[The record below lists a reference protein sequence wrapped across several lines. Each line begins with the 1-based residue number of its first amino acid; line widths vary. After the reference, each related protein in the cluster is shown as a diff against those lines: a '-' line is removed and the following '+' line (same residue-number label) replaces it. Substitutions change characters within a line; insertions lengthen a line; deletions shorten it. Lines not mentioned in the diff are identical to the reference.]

1 MDLQPLGDLV
11 PLVVLITAVLSGL
24 IWLIRSQVSLQ
35 REFRPNGGS
44 TARDTL
50 NEIKADVREIRA
62 KIDDHIEWHVDN

>member
-24 IWLIRSQVSLQ
+24 IWLIKSQISLQ